1 MAGILPIPSV
11 ASPPEGSDFASPPCP
26 CPRHPW
32 LMGEP
37 GSLRQR
43 EGLGKVPECCS
54 LWQPVLDERC
64 PDHGRGLSRKAP
76 ASSVRTLVL
85 ICAPL
90 LFPEALHPFHPQ
102 SRALC
107 LPPPGPPLSAQCSK
121 SCPPQGIALA
131 SHTCVCV
138 YEFVCVWGGDLENLY
153 KSSEPGSS
161 QRRRGFRVPRKRPR
175 TQGGRDPDGQHSA

>member
-1 MAGILPIPSV
+1 
-11 ASPPEGSDFASPPCP
+11 
-26 CPRHPW
+26 
-32 LMGEP
+32 MGEP

-54 LWQPVLDERC
+54 LWRPVLNERC

-85 ICAPL
+85 ICVPL

-107 LPPPGPPLSAQCSK
+107 LSPPGPPSLCTVLQELSTSRDSPCFTHVS
-121 SCPPQGIALA
+121 
-131 SHTCVCV
+131 V
-138 YEFVCVWGGDLENLY
+138 YEFVCGGGDLGNLY
-153 KSSEPGSS
+153 RSSEPGSS

>member
-1 MAGILPIPSV
+1 
-11 ASPPEGSDFASPPCP
+11 
-26 CPRHPW
+26 
-32 LMGEP
+32 MGEP

-107 LPPPGPPLSAQCSK
+107 LSPPGPPSLCTVLQELSTSRDSPCFT
-121 SCPPQGIALA
+121 
-131 SHTCVCV
+131 HVCVCTSL
-138 YEFVCVWGGDLENLY
+138 CACGGVIWKTSISPLNLAAAREGEGLE
-153 KSSEPGSS
+153 SH
-161 QRRRGFRVPRKRPR
+161 
-175 TQGGRDPDGQHSA
+175 GRDPGPKVGETLMASIQPKRGSSTFIGAGREQAGVSHPGLERC